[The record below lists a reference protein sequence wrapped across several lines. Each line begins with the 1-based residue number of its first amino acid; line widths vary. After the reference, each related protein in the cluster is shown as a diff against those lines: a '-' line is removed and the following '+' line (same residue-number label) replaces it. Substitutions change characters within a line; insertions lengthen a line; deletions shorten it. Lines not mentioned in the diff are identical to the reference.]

1 MSDFEEQEREDFL
14 RRWSRLKA
22 QQRSESAETLPA
34 RADAD
39 GDAAPPVLPPMGEL
53 TLESDYRGFFHP
65 KVEETLRRT
74 ALKKLFSDPHF
85 NIMDGL
91 DVYIDDYSK
100 SDPLPAA
107 MLDQLE
113 HAQKILRWAR
123 ESRESP
129 PGAQAAGPAV
139 LADAGTT
146 LPSAV
151 EAPASAPDSAGTGT
165 ESHDE
170 TPPEAPLE
178 DSRA

>member
-1 MSDFEEQEREDFL
+1 VDSQGRENFL
-14 RRWSRLKA
+14 RRWSRLKEQA
-22 QQRSESAETLPA
+22 RSEPPEEAPPA
-34 RADAD
+34 RVDA
-39 GDAAPPVLPPMGEL
+39 ATAPPVLPPVDEL

-65 KVEETLRRT
+65 KVEEALRRT

-123 ESRESP
+123 ESQEAP
-129 PGAQAAGPAV
+129 PVVQAAESAV
-139 LADAGTT
+139 LADASTT
-146 LPSAV
+146 PSSV
-151 EAPASAPDSAGTGT
+151 DEVQASACDAAVTGS

-170 TPPEAPLE
+170 RSEKGSPEG
-178 DSRA
+178 SRA